1 MDFVNS
7 RILSKSGRVLFDI
20 NGNIVVKNV
29 YGLRVNNS
37 QLSAKDVK
45 FAVNVTGVDG
55 FYQEIVMLPQLP
67 VILMPML
74 IPSIKVFG
82 SQVKPI

>member
-1 MDFVNS
+1 MDFVNGS
-7 RILSKSGRVLFDI
+7 VLSKSGSILFDI
-20 NGNIVVKNV
+20 NGNIVVQNA

-55 FYQEIVMLPQLP
+55 FY
-67 VILMPML
+67 
-74 IPSIKVFG
+74 
-82 SQVKPI
+82 

>member
-1 MDFVNS
+1 MDFVNGS
-7 RILSKSGRVLFDI
+7 VLSKSGSILFDI
-20 NGNIVVKNV
+20 NGNIVVQNA

-55 FYQEIVMLPQLP
+55 FT
-67 VILMPML
+67 
-74 IPSIKVFG
+74 KR
-82 SQVKPI
+82 